1 MMKQY
6 KLTSADFVQPADPIA
21 PDAYIDPEVLN
32 AYRNGNEPTSKSTF
46 KPGHLPNLGKIQ
58 ADNNIKPGTDE
69 WFKLWFSK
77 PELTGGKSHG
87 R

>member
-1 MMKQY
+1 MKQY
-6 KLTSADFVQPADPIA
+6 KLTSADFVPQNDSGAT
-21 PDAYIDPEVLN
+21 DAYIDPDVLRS
-32 AYRNGNEPTSKSTF
+32 YQRGEEPSTKQAF
-46 KPGHLPNLGKIQ
+46 KPGHLPNLGKFQ

-77 PELTGGKSHG
+77 PELTGEKPHG